1 MIAQAFSLRGW
12 KMFSGI
18 VLVELLILWVS
29 QTVLIDEIIFF
40 NTYSEQLTYELSM
53 EIFSAMRSYSW
64 ISYAILPILL
74 LLKFS
79 TLSVLIYIGAFFS
92 DLHKD
97 ITLGK
102 IFKVVVISEI
112 VFVVASVIKVLWFI
126 LFAGNY
132 TLDDMNFFYPLS
144 LINLFSRSE
153 VASYWVY
160 PLQTINIFQVFYVLL
175 LAFGLSRISSV
186 KKISVDRIVLSTY
199 VPAMAVWIAMIL
211 FLTIDTMP

>member
-160 PLQTINIFQVFYVLL
+160 PLQTVNIFQVFYVLL

-199 VPAMAVWIAMIL
+199 VPAIAVWIAMVL

>member
-1 MIAQAFSLRGW
+1 MIAQALSLRGW
-12 KMFSGI
+12 KLFSGI
-18 VLVELLILWVS
+18 VLVELLILLVS
-29 QTVLIDEIIFF
+29 QTILIDEIVFF
-40 NTYSEQLTYELSM
+40 NTYSEQLTYELSL
-53 EIFSAMRSYSW
+53 ETFSAMRSYSW
-64 ISYAILPILL
+64 ISYAITPIVLL
-74 LLKFS
+74 LQS
-79 TLSVLIYIGAFFS
+79 SALSVLIYIGVFFS

-102 IFKVVVISEI
+102 IFKVVVVSEI
-112 VFVVASVIKVLWFI
+112 VFVVASVIKMLWFI

-160 PLQTINIFQVFYVLL
+160 PLQTVNIFQVFYVLL
-175 LAFGLSRISSV
+175 LAFGLSRIGSV

>member
-1 MIAQAFSLRGW
+1 
-12 KMFSGI
+12 MFAGI

-64 ISYAILPILL
+64 ISYAITPILL

-79 TLSVLIYIGAFFS
+79 ALSVLIYIGVFFS

-102 IFKVVVISEI
+102 IFKVVVLSEI

-160 PLQTINIFQVFYVLL
+160 PLQTVNIFQVFYVLL
-175 LAFGLSRISSV
+175 LAFGLSRIGSV

>member
-1 MIAQAFSLRGW
+1 
-12 KMFSGI
+12 MFSGI
-18 VLVELLILWVS
+18 VLVELLILLVS
-29 QTVLIDEIIFF
+29 QTILIDEIVFF

-64 ISYAILPILL
+64 ISYAITPILL

-79 TLSVLIYIGAFFS
+79 ALSVLIYIGVFFS

-102 IFKVVVISEI
+102 IFKVVVVSEI
-112 VFVVASVIKVLWFI
+112 VFVVASVIKMLWFI

-175 LAFGLSRISSV
+175 LAFGLSRIGSV

>member
-1 MIAQAFSLRGW
+1 MIAQALSLRGW
-12 KMFSGI
+12 KLFSGI
-18 VLVELLILWVS
+18 VLVELLILLVS
-29 QTVLIDEIIFF
+29 QTILIDEIVFF

-64 ISYAILPILL
+64 ISYAITPILL

-79 TLSVLIYIGAFFS
+79 ALSVLIYIGVFFS

-102 IFKVVVISEI
+102 IFKVVVLSEI
-112 VFVVASVIKVLWFI
+112 VFVVASVIKMLWFI

-160 PLQTINIFQVFYVLL
+160 PLQTVNIFQVFYVLL
-175 LAFGLSRISSV
+175 LAFGLSRIGSV

>member
-1 MIAQAFSLRGW
+1 
-12 KMFSGI
+12 MFSGI
-18 VLVELLILWVS
+18 VLVELLILLVS
-29 QTVLIDEIIFF
+29 QTILIDEIVFF

-64 ISYAILPILL
+64 ISYAITPILL

-79 TLSVLIYIGAFFS
+79 ALSVLIYIGVFFS

-102 IFKVVVISEI
+102 IFKVVVLSEI
-112 VFVVASVIKVLWFI
+112 VFVVASVIKMLWFI

-160 PLQTINIFQVFYVLL
+160 PLQTVNIFQVFYVLL
-175 LAFGLSRISSV
+175 LAFGLSRIGSV

>member
-102 IFKVVVISEI
+102 IFKVVVVSEI
-112 VFVVASVIKVLWFI
+112 VFVVASVIKMLWFI

-199 VPAMAVWIAMIL
+199 VPAIAVWIAMVL

>member
-1 MIAQAFSLRGW
+1 
-12 KMFSGI
+12 MFSGI
-18 VLVELLILWVS
+18 VLVELLILLVS
-29 QTVLIDEIIFF
+29 QTILIDEIVFF

-64 ISYAILPILL
+64 ISYAITPILL

-79 TLSVLIYIGAFFS
+79 ALSVLIYIGVFFS

-102 IFKVVVISEI
+102 IFKVVVVSEI
-112 VFVVASVIKVLWFI
+112 VFVVASVIKMLWFI

-160 PLQTINIFQVFYVLL
+160 PLQTVNIFQVFYVLL
-175 LAFGLSRISSV
+175 LAFGLSRIGSV

>member
-1 MIAQAFSLRGW
+1 
-12 KMFSGI
+12 MFSGI
-18 VLVELLILWVS
+18 VLVELLILLVS
-29 QTVLIDEIIFF
+29 QTILIDEIVFF

-64 ISYAILPILL
+64 ISYAITPILL

-79 TLSVLIYIGAFFS
+79 ALSVLIYIGVFFS

-102 IFKVVVISEI
+102 IFKVVVVSEI
-112 VFVVASVIKVLWFI
+112 VFVVASVIKMLWFI

-132 TLDDMNFFYPLS
+132 TLDDMSFFYPLS

-160 PLQTINIFQVFYVLL
+160 PLQTVNIFQVFYVLL
-175 LAFGLSRISSV
+175 LAFGLSRIGSV

>member
-1 MIAQAFSLRGW
+1 MIAQALSLRGW
-12 KMFSGI
+12 KLFSGI
-18 VLVELLILWVS
+18 VLVELLILLVS
-29 QTVLIDEIIFF
+29 QTILIDEIVFF

-64 ISYAILPILL
+64 ISYAITPILL

-79 TLSVLIYIGAFFS
+79 ALSVLIYIGVFFS

-102 IFKVVVISEI
+102 LFKVVVVSEI
-112 VFVVASVIKVLWFI
+112 VFVVASVIKMLWFI

-175 LAFGLSRISSV
+175 LAFGLSRIGSV

-199 VPAMAVWIAMIL
+199 VPAIAVWIAMVL

>member
-1 MIAQAFSLRGW
+1 MIAQALSLRGW
-12 KMFSGI
+12 KLFSGI
-18 VLVELLILWVS
+18 VLVELLILLVS
-29 QTVLIDEIIFF
+29 QTILIDEIVFF

-64 ISYAILPILL
+64 ISYAITPILL

-79 TLSVLIYIGAFFS
+79 ALSVLIYIGVFFS
-92 DLHKD
+92 VLHKD

-102 IFKVVVISEI
+102 IFKVVVVSEI
-112 VFVVASVIKVLWFI
+112 VFVVASVIKMLWFI

-160 PLQTINIFQVFYVLL
+160 PLQTVNIFQVFYVLL
-175 LAFGLSRISSV
+175 LAFGLSRIGSV

>member
-1 MIAQAFSLRGW
+1 
-12 KMFSGI
+12 MFSGI

-160 PLQTINIFQVFYVLL
+160 PLQTVNIFQVFYVLL
-175 LAFGLSRISSV
+175 LAFGLSRIGSV

>member
-1 MIAQAFSLRGW
+1 MIAQALSLRGW
-12 KMFSGI
+12 KLFSGI
-18 VLVELLILWVS
+18 VLVELLILLVS
-29 QTVLIDEIIFF
+29 QTILIDEIVFF

-64 ISYAILPILL
+64 ISYAITPILL

-79 TLSVLIYIGAFFS
+79 ALSVLIYIGVFFS

-102 IFKVVVISEI
+102 IFKVVVVSEI
-112 VFVVASVIKVLWFI
+112 VFVVASVIKMLWFI

-160 PLQTINIFQVFYVLL
+160 PLHTVNIFQVFYVLL
-175 LAFGLSRISSV
+175 LAFGLSRIGSV

>member
-199 VPAMAVWIAMIL
+199 VPAIAVWIAMVL

>member
-1 MIAQAFSLRGW
+1 MIAQALSLRGW
-12 KMFSGI
+12 KLFSGI
-18 VLVELLILWVS
+18 VLVELLILLVS
-29 QTVLIDEIIFF
+29 QTILIDEIVFF

-64 ISYAILPILL
+64 ISYAITPILL

-79 TLSVLIYIGAFFS
+79 ALSVLIYIGVFFS

-102 IFKVVVISEI
+102 IFKVVVLSEI
-112 VFVVASVIKVLWFI
+112 VFVVASVIKMLWFI

-199 VPAMAVWIAMIL
+199 VPAIAVWIAMVL

>member
-1 MIAQAFSLRGW
+1 MIAQALSLRGW
-12 KMFSGI
+12 KLFSGI
-18 VLVELLILWVS
+18 VLVELLILLVS
-29 QTVLIDEIIFF
+29 QTILIDEIVFF

-64 ISYAILPILL
+64 ISYAITPILL

-79 TLSVLIYIGAFFS
+79 ALSVLIYIGVFFS

-102 IFKVVVISEI
+102 IFKVVVLSEI
-112 VFVVASVIKVLWFI
+112 VFVVASVIKMLWFI

>member
-1 MIAQAFSLRGW
+1 L
-12 KMFSGI
+12 FSGI
-18 VLVELLILWVS
+18 VLVELLILLVS
-29 QTVLIDEIIFF
+29 QTILIDEIVFF

-64 ISYAILPILL
+64 ISYAITPILL

-79 TLSVLIYIGAFFS
+79 ALSVLIYIGVFFS

-102 IFKVVVISEI
+102 IFKVVVVSEI
-112 VFVVASVIKVLWFI
+112 VFVVASVIKMLWFI

-160 PLQTINIFQVFYVLL
+160 PLQTVNIFQVFYVLL
-175 LAFGLSRISSV
+175 LAFGLSRIGSV

>member
-1 MIAQAFSLRGW
+1 MIAQALSLRGW
-12 KMFSGI
+12 KLFSGI
-18 VLVELLILWVS
+18 VLVELLILLVS
-29 QTVLIDEIIFF
+29 QTILIDEIVFF

-64 ISYAILPILL
+64 ISYAITPILL

-79 TLSVLIYIGAFFS
+79 ALSVLIYIGVFFS

-102 IFKVVVISEI
+102 IFKVVVLSEI

-160 PLQTINIFQVFYVLL
+160 PLQTVNIFQVFYVLL
-175 LAFGLSRISSV
+175 LAFGLSRIGSV

>member
-175 LAFGLSRISSV
+175 LAFGLSRIGSV

-199 VPAMAVWIAMIL
+199 VPAIAVWIAMVL

>member
-1 MIAQAFSLRGW
+1 
-12 KMFSGI
+12 MF
-18 VLVELLILWVS
+18 L
-29 QTVLIDEIIFF
+29 F
-40 NTYSEQLTYELSM
+40 
-53 EIFSAMRSYSW
+53 
-64 ISYAILPILL
+64 
-74 LLKFS
+74 
-79 TLSVLIYIGAFFS
+79 IGVFFS

-102 IFKVVVISEI
+102 IFKVVVVSEI
-112 VFVVASVIKVLWFI
+112 VFVVASVIKMLWFI

-160 PLQTINIFQVFYVLL
+160 PLQTVNIFQVFYVLL
-175 LAFGLSRISSV
+175 LAFGLSRIGSV

>member
-1 MIAQAFSLRGW
+1 MIAQALSLRGW
-12 KMFSGI
+12 KLFSGI

-199 VPAMAVWIAMIL
+199 VPAIAVWIAMVL

>member
-1 MIAQAFSLRGW
+1 
-12 KMFSGI
+12 MFSGI

-199 VPAMAVWIAMIL
+199 VPAIAVWIAMVL

>member
-1 MIAQAFSLRGW
+1 MIAQALSLRGW
-12 KMFSGI
+12 KLFSGI
-18 VLVELLILWVS
+18 VLVELLILLVS
-29 QTVLIDEIIFF
+29 QTILIDEIVFF

-64 ISYAILPILL
+64 ISYAITPILL

-79 TLSVLIYIGAFFS
+79 ALSVLIYIGVFFS

-102 IFKVVVISEI
+102 IFKVVVVSEI
-112 VFVVASVIKVLWFI
+112 VFVVASVIKMLWFI

-160 PLQTINIFQVFYVLL
+160 PLQTVNIFQVFYVLL
-175 LAFGLSRISSV
+175 LAFGLSRIGSV

>member
-112 VFVVASVIKVLWFI
+112 VFVVASVIKMLWFI

-160 PLQTINIFQVFYVLL
+160 PLQTVNIFQVFYVLL

-199 VPAMAVWIAMIL
+199 VPAIAVWIAMVL